1 MTAVLI
7 FLSLCW
13 ADWKQTN
20 LIMKTIAEKQ
30 VTCEHVQQAPCW
42 IEQVKICVVLLL
54 LLLPVFQPGK
64 NNRERTL
71 SSEDWTATLL
81 YFGVWRTQRE
91 QLSHDLKHMGKK
103 DLHFVG
109 KCTSSVSTASLSPGV
124 LDQEQR
130 QQLLIT
136 GPPLYERHNT
146 VLLTFQKSWQG
157 NRNFRAEKISVA
169 ASWN

>member
-1 MTAVLI
+1 
-7 FLSLCW
+7 
-13 ADWKQTN
+13 
-20 LIMKTIAEKQ
+20 
-30 VTCEHVQQAPCW
+30 
-42 IEQVKICVVLLL
+42 
-54 LLLPVFQPGK
+54 
-64 NNRERTL
+64 
-71 SSEDWTATLL
+71 
-81 YFGVWRTQRE
+81 
-91 QLSHDLKHMGKK
+91 MGKK

-109 KCTSSVSTASLSPGV
+109 KCTSSVSTVSLSPGV

-169 ASWN
+169 AS